1 MIVESKQAICY
12 ISFLFFS
19 LLCSYYVINMIKNL
33 ELHTLIVLIWLKIVF
48 MLAQISVP
56 EISIPTLKAAYINPC
71 IITGC
76 IFFLSP
82 YLNVTRMFMST
93 VSFVTQLNWNFLPTE
108 CFPQTYNLNGFTSRL
123 NRTLYLWIISN
134 DLLYMLPI
142 FVLFLL
148 Q

>member
-56 EISIPTLKAAYINPC
+56 EISIQHWKQPI
-71 IITGC
+71 
-76 IFFLSP
+76 
-82 YLNVTRMFMST
+82 ST
-93 VSFVTQLNWNFLPTE
+93 P
-108 CFPQTYNLNGFTSRL
+108 
-123 NRTLYLWIISN
+123 
-134 DLLYMLPI
+134 
-142 FVLFLL
+142 VL
-148 Q
+148 